1 MDSPCAWRHHA
12 NDKPAGDTRPVITT
26 LTRAPSAMSQNLCFL
41 SAGELRWRIASKEV
55 SPVEVTRAVLA
66 RAEALQP
73 ELNCFIT
80 LCGEEAVAEARAAE
94 RKVMASEPL
103 GLLHGV
109 PFTVKDIVNTK
120 GVRTTFGAVPFSDNV
135 PDHDAVAV
143 ARLRAQGAILI
154 GKTTTPEF
162 GSKCL
167 TDSPLFG
174 RTRNAW
180 DATRTSGGSSGGA
193 AVAVA
198 SGIAPLAVATDG
210 GGSTRIPAACNG
222 VVGLKQSNGVI
233 PHSQVQDAF
242 GNQTYVT
249 PTTRTV
255 ADTALMMEAMAGED
269 ASDPWSIGLTV
280 PDFIDRAAPRGD
292 LRGTK
297 ILFCL
302 SPPGRPVVAD
312 VADAFKAA
320 LDRLA
325 DRGAELEEFSGEN
338 FDIEPIWRAIN
349 HTAWRTRFEKLAAEH
364 GDELSETFLKQLALA
379 STVSG
384 VDYQQAMFE
393 RTLLFRRVQ
402 ALLARAD
409 ILAMPTITRTALP
422 IEQDLFGP
430 IEIDGK
436 NFDNLRPHWFPWTMP
451 FNMTGHSAISLP
463 CGFGRDG
470 LPIGLQLVGR
480 FRGDA
485 ELLHVSALFEAS
497 HDLLKRWPS

>member
-1 MDSPCAWRHHA
+1 MNGDPC
-12 NDKPAGDTRPVITT
+12 
-26 LTRAPSAMSQNLCFL
+26 LL
-41 SAGELRWRIASKEV
+41 SATELRGLISTKKI

-80 LCGEEAVAEARAAE
+80 LCGDEAMAQARAAE
-94 RKVMASEPL
+94 RKAMAGEPL
-103 GLLHGV
+103 GLLHGLPV
-109 PFTVKDIVNTK
+109 TVKDIVNTK
-120 GVRTTFGAVPFSDNV
+120 GVRTTFGAVPYKDNV
-135 PDHDAVAV
+135 PTEDAVAV
-143 ARLRAQGAILI
+143 AKLRAEGAILI

-180 DATRTSGGSSGGA
+180 SAERSSGGSSGGA

-198 SGIAPLAVATDG
+198 SGIAPLAIATDG

-233 PHSQVQDAF
+233 AHSQALDAF

-255 ADTALMMEAMAGED
+255 ADTALMMQAMAGED
-269 ASDPWSIGLTV
+269 SCDPWSIGVPV
-280 PDFIDRAAPRGD
+280 PDFIGTAAPRGD
-292 LRGTK
+292 LRGQR
-297 ILFCL
+297 ILFCA
-302 SPPGRPVVAD
+302 SPPGRPVSSD
-312 VADAFKAA
+312 VAASFKAS

-325 DRGAELEEFSGEN
+325 GLGAELEEFSGEG

-349 HTAWRTRFEKLAAEH
+349 HTVWRTRFAKLVAEH
-364 GDELSETFLKQLALA
+364 GAVLSEAFVKQVALA
-379 STVSG
+379 TNVSG
-384 VDYQQAMFE
+384 IAYQEAMFA
-393 RTLLFRRVQ
+393 RTVLFRRVQ
-402 ALLARAD
+402 SLLARGHL
-409 ILAMPTITRTALP
+409 LAMPTLTRTALP
-422 IEQDLFGP
+422 IDQDLFGT

-436 NFDNLRPHWFPWTMP
+436 HFDSVRPHWFPWTMP
-451 FNMTGHSAISLP
+451 FNMTGHPAISLP
-463 CGFGRDG
+463 SGFGGDG

-480 FRGDA
+480 FRADA
-485 ELLHVSALFEAS
+485 ELLRVSALFEAS
-497 HDLLKRWPS
+497 HDLLSRRPG

>member
-12 NDKPAGDTRPVITT
+12 NDKPAGDTRPGITT

-41 SAGELRWRIASKEV
+41 SAGELRGRIASKEV

-162 GSKCL
+162 GTKCL

-180 DATRTSGGSSGGA
+180 SAARSSGGSSGGA

-198 SGIAPLAVATDG
+198 SGIAPLAIATDG

-249 PTTRTV
+249 PMTRTV
-255 ADTALMMEAMAGED
+255 ADIALMMQAMSGED
-269 ASDPWSIGLTV
+269 ASDPWSIGFPQSNFV
-280 PDFIDRAAPRGD
+280 EGSAPNGD
-292 LRGTK
+292 LRGRR
-297 ILFCL
+297 IRFCL
-302 SPPGRPVVAD
+302 TPPGRPVAAD
-312 VADAFKAA
+312 VAAAFKVA
-320 LDRLA
+320 LSRLEA
-325 DRGAELEEFSGEN
+325 LGAEIEEMSAEGFEV
-338 FDIEPIWRAIN
+338 EPIWRAIN
-349 HTAWRTRFEKLAAEH
+349 HTAWRARFEKLAADH
-364 GDELSETFLKQLALA
+364 GDELSETFMKQL
-379 STVSG
+379 
-384 VDYQQAMFE
+384 
-393 RTLLFRRVQ
+393 
-402 ALLARAD
+402 
-409 ILAMPTITRTALP
+409 
-422 IEQDLFGP
+422 
-430 IEIDGK
+430 
-436 NFDNLRPHWFPWTMP
+436 
-451 FNMTGHSAISLP
+451 
-463 CGFGRDG
+463 
-470 LPIGLQLVGR
+470 
-480 FRGDA
+480 
-485 ELLHVSALFEAS
+485 
-497 HDLLKRWPS
+497 